1 MSKTVLQYF
10 RGVQKRLR
18 NLRKDLKSIFFWRRY
33 IYCLFLSS
41 DYNSLVMYMAENKW
55 MKNISLSLLKFYPHL
70 TPFEFQLDSRQC
82 TTYSLKCAQY

>member
-18 NLRKDLKSIFFWRRY
+18 NLWKDITSIFSWRR
-33 IYCLFLSS
+33 YCLFLPS
-41 DYNSLVMYMAENKW
+41 DYNSLVMNMAENKW